1 MCRIGVVHVLLALL
15 VCIHTVRALQLQ
27 VKPLI
32 GGPSWL
38 PLHVSCV
45 VEDNHKWDFIPLNA
59 TSSRTLQSLL
69 SLQSVPG
76 EIRYHTT
83 TTTTTNNHNNNNN
96 KSLLPHNDK
105 KVHQAAHQFVQNYNN
120 RNLHLITNNCWTFAL
135 MLYWHLLINNNDDAT
150 TTTTTCQYNNDSS
163 REEIL

>member
-1 MCRIGVVHVLLALL
+1 

-59 TSSRTLQSLL
+59 TSSTTLQSLL
-69 SLQSVPG
+69 SLKSVPG
-76 EIRYHTT
+76 EIRYYYETVTAVGASHDEKNE
-83 TTTTTNNHNNNNN
+83 NNHK
-96 KSLLPHNDK
+96 KSPRVIVPSSP
-105 KVHQAAHQFVQNYNN
+105 KVRQAHEFVEQSYTN
-120 RNLHLITNNCWTFAL
+120 RNLHLVTNNCWTFAL
-135 MLYWHLLINNNDDAT
+135 MLYWHLLTKDAT
-150 TTTTTCQYNNDSS
+150 S
-163 REEIL
+163 